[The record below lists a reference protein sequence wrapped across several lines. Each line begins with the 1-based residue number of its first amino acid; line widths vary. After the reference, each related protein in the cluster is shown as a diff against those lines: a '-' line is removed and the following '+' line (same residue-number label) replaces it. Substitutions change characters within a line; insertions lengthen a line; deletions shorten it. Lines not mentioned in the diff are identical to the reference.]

1 MFFVLLCLIIAA
13 LLMTGNS
20 PDPSGW
26 MMLLGLGWLAGF
38 LDCRMF
44 AKSDQDKSR
53 VLPPDVDEPSND
65 QAIFKS

>member
-1 MFFVLLCLIIAA
+1 MFFVLLCLIIFA
-13 LLMTGNS
+13 LLITGNS
-20 PDPSGW
+20 PDQSGW